1 MPQVYIKPKKYLE
14 AFCIIFCQNGM
25 YVCRAGQRL
34 SLFTRHKEAAMDRRN
49 FAKRALTGVAAAAA
63 GSPVLAALASQP
75 SAPDALVRNPV
86 AFAGTVFTLEN
97 GTTLTLVNV
106 THAATDPRLDQWT
119 LQFQCSQPITEGI
132 HRLRSPQSGQDVELF
147 LQPHGQAAMAY
158 ISKLA
163 TP

>member
-1 MPQVYIKPKKYLE
+1 
-14 AFCIIFCQNGM
+14 
-25 YVCRAGQRL
+25 
-34 SLFTRHKEAAMDRRN
+34 MDRRN
-49 FAKRALTGVAAAAA
+49 FAKRALTGVAVAAV

-75 SAPDALVRNPV
+75 SAADALVRNPA

-97 GTTLTLVNV
+97 GTTLTLTNV
-106 THAATDPRLDQWT
+106 THAATDSRLDQWT

-132 HRLRSPQSGQDVELF
+132 HRLRAPQSGQDVELF